1 MSGTTTH
8 ETTSEEGGM
17 TGDDDGRVARAL
29 DAVWHHVDDTV
40 DWCRRMVG
48 VERQPSEA
56 ELEPL
61 EPDGEEAVDGEA
73 VLEALSELEV
83 SRWRY
88 DGDDVT
94 HMGPMAE
101 EFHDAF
107 EVGDDRHLTKVDVH
121 GVTLAAVQEL
131 ASSLEAKEAQVEDL
145 EKTLA
150 DKQARIDEVA
160 AENERLREHNERL
173 EARIE
178 DLERRVSAVA
188 GTPGGGETDGT
199 TEDDR

>member
-17 TGDDDGRVARAL
+17 TGSGDGRIAGVFG
-29 DAVWHHVDDTV
+29 AVRDHVNETV
-40 DWCRRMVG
+40 DWCRRMVSLD
-48 VERQPSEA
+48 RTPSEA
-56 ELEPL
+56 DLEPL
-61 EPDGEEAVDGEA
+61 DPDEEGAVDGEA

-131 ASSLEAKEAQVEDL
+131 ASSLEAKEAQVADL
-145 EKTLA
+145 EETIA
-150 DKQARIDEVA
+150 RKQTRIDEVA
-160 AENERLREHNERL
+160 AENDRLREHNERL

-188 GTPGGGETDGT
+188 GMAGGGETNGT

>member
-1 MSGTTTH
+1 
-8 ETTSEEGGM
+8 M
-17 TGDDDGRVARAL
+17 TGDGDDDGRVAGIL
-29 DAVWHHVDDTV
+29 DAVHDHIDGTV
-40 DWCRRMVG
+40 DWYRRVFSLSP
-48 VERQPSEA
+48 QPSEA

-61 EPDGEEAVDGEA
+61 DPDESEPVDGEA

-88 DGDDVT
+88 DGDDVA

-101 EFHDAF
+101 EFNDAF
-107 EVGDDRHLTKVDVH
+107 EVGDDRHLTDVDVH

-131 ASSLEAKEAQVEDL
+131 ARSLEAKEAQVGDL
-145 EKTLA
+145 EETLA
-150 DKQARIDEVA
+150 RKQARIDEVA

-178 DLERRVSAVA
+178 DLERRVAAVA
-188 GTPGGGETDGT
+188 GAAGETDRP